1 MTIWKWTRLTK
12 SMQTLGPHHP
22 WGTVPLPLRWPRPLL
37 LNVQMQCHRRHPT
50 RVILLISIMS
60 QGYDVIHH
68 TRYPPGLQN
77 GVVRRPKSAASE
89 ISQANS
95 SLNSSFDS
103 IGDLPPSRVASN
115 PMGGGDPGRQKRRVR
130 ESYMVSRIQFDKSI
144 KNSKEKFCGFQ

>member
-1 MTIWKWTRLTK
+1 M
-12 SMQTLGPHHP
+12 
-22 WGTVPLPLRWPRPLL
+22 
-37 LNVQMQCHRRHPT
+37 
-50 RVILLISIMS
+50 
-60 QGYDVIHH
+60 IHQ

-130 ESYMVSRIQFDKSI
+130 ESYMEAVSMGSLDDRGSI
-144 KNSKEKFCGFQ
+144 SSSEPIDL

>member
-1 MTIWKWTRLTK
+1 
-12 SMQTLGPHHP
+12 
-22 WGTVPLPLRWPRPLL
+22 
-37 LNVQMQCHRRHPT
+37 MQCHRRHPT

-60 QGYDVIHH
+60 HGYDVIHQ
-68 TRYPPGLQN
+68 TRYTPGLQN

-115 PMGGGDPGRQKRRVR
+115 PMGGGGDPGRQKRRVR
-130 ESYMVSRIQFDKSI
+130 ESYMVSRIQFDKSM
-144 KNSKEKFCGFQ
+144 KNSKDQFSGFQ